1 MGLAIISF
9 LMVFA
14 SFAVGLRCFADFD
27 KGLMKSKTQDVE
39 VQTGRRQG
47 KMPFSP
53 ENTPGLD
60 QRESYILEPRMSI
73 E

>member
-1 MGLAIISF
+1 LDSAIIAF

-27 KGLMKSKTQDVE
+27 KGLKKSKTQDVE
-39 VQTGRRQG
+39 VQTRPS

-53 ENTPGLD
+53 VGTPGME
-60 QRESYILEPRMSI
+60 QRNSYMLEPRMSI

>member
-1 MGLAIISF
+1 MI
-9 LMVFA
+9 FA

-39 VQTGRRQG
+39 VRRRPG
-47 KMPFSP
+47 KVPLSP
-53 ENTPGLD
+53 DGTPGFD
-60 QRESYILEPRMSI
+60 QRGSYMLEPRMSI